1 MLREDA
7 RATLR
12 VPLAGLV
19 GELNIEL
26 DAGGLAAPWPEGRVM
41 DGVAEGDP
49 AVKARET
56 VEQIR
61 EQIPLMLSRSQSI
74 PDRTDAILAQA
85 QRAGTAENAD
95 QLVRSLDRLARA
107 VEREEA
113 VAHAS
118 RALAEA
124 EQLLQGVREGRGTLG
139 RLATDEALYD
149 RTAVLLDDLHASWAK
164 LDALM
169 GASARLADRASEL
182 ADRARSRGADL
193 RGALRTG
200 AGAGAPGQPGPRP
213 PQRALAAA
221 RRRPRAGVAGAT
233 RRAGLRAGRHPAACS
248 PPAGSPCHGGAS
260 MMTSAM
266 RHPSPSAA
274 RLAGL
279 VLLATAA
286 CAAPR
291 PPPAEALALRQR
303 TAGET
308 ARRLD
313 DPRTAAA
320 LYGRASSSAAAG
332 DRSDLAADAA
342 CRQGLALLAAGDA
355 ALAVDPLERGAVL
368 ARQAG
373 NLPLSA
379 RALLGLARARRTT
392 GQGDVA
398 GPLQQARTLATAGGD
413 RVAAALAELGLGSL
427 GSAGGGPDPL
437 RRRGG
442 TGR

>member
-1 MLREDA
+1 M
-7 RATLR
+7 
-12 VPLAGLV
+12 
-19 GELNIEL
+19 I
-26 DAGGLAAPWPEGRVM
+26 
-41 DGVAEGDP
+41 
-49 AVKARET
+49 
-56 VEQIR
+56 
-61 EQIPLMLSRSQSI
+61 
-74 PDRTDAILAQA
+74 
-85 QRAGTAENAD
+85 
-95 QLVRSLDRLARA
+95 
-107 VEREEA
+107 
-113 VAHAS
+113 
-118 RALAEA
+118 
-124 EQLLQGVREGRGTLG
+124 
-139 RLATDEALYD
+139 
-149 RTAVLLDDLHASWAK
+149 
-164 LDALM
+164 
-169 GASARLADRASEL
+169 ASA
-182 ADRARSRGADL
+182 
-193 RGALRTG
+193 T
-200 AGAGAPGQPGPRP
+200 
-213 PQRALAAA
+213 
-221 RRRPRAGVAGAT
+221 
-233 RRAGLRAGRHPAACS
+233 
-248 PPAGSPCHGGAS
+248 
-260 MMTSAM
+260 

-355 ALAVDPLERGAVL
+355 ALAVEPLERGAVL

-398 GPLQQARTLATAGGD
+398 GPLQQARALATAGGD

-427 GSAGGGPDPL
+427 APPEEARTRYDAAEALAGDSPEVAGPL
-437 RRRGG
+437 RLARGMAAEREGHLATARAEYRAALAPLSNGDDRPALLHALAAAARLADGDAAAGAEAAALHRRASGVAVG
-442 TGR
+442 LGRQEQAAAEAAAADRAERR